1 MLGDMAGKG
10 VEGAGGWEAGR
21 SISQGNCLEDV
32 VIALFETD
40 GAWWWTAW
48 YALLWIGVLPFATLL
63 VYTFVRVTPARS
75 GEESTWLNG
84 AVLLAFVVLVVT
96 SLASALLYAHA
107 QPGHTWW
114 TYLLWLAIHF
124 ACWTFLGSG
133 VVFASLQALAAGPRV
148 WLRRLSALL
157 AVAGVSL
164 FHLAS
169 LFATATF
176 RGRL

>member
-1 MLGDMAGKG
+1 MAGKG

-32 VIALFETD
+32 VIELFETD

-96 SLASALLYAHA
+96 
-107 QPGHTWW
+107 
-114 TYLLWLAIHF
+114 
-124 ACWTFLGSG
+124 
-133 VVFASLQALAAGPRV
+133 
-148 WLRRLSALL
+148 
-157 AVAGVSL
+157 
-164 FHLAS
+164 
-169 LFATATF
+169 
-176 RGRL
+176 